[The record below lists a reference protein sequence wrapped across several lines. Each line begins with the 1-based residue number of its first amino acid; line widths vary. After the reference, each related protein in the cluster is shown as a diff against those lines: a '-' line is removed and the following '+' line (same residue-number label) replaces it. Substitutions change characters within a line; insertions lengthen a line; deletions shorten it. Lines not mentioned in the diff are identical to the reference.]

1 MLYLLILASG
11 YRFVRFVKIK
21 VASKRT
27 HLHFVYLTICLRVL
41 LPECIY
47 ETLFDFFFCST
58 ICLLLCFIVRI
69 FCRQIRDYE
78 YYWSFFNRLSLRFIA
93 FRLNLRIIAREDVDP
108 LWLILFFN
116 YKAFNIIMFFM
127 FFKYKASNS
136 I

>member
-11 YRFVRFVKIK
+11 YLFVRFVKIK